1 MQESRLST
9 PRLALVGPIPLALSL
24 TPPSVLYRFLALE
37 LEPFRSQGERFLV
50 VGILGWNVFCWL
62 VRVSHVAK
70 IFKFGPKRVLDLG
83 LLKTNQRGMLI
94 PNNDK
99 AFLAYLI

>member
-1 MQESRLST
+1 MFTLRL
-9 PRLALVGPIPLALSL
+9 PLSG
-24 TPPSVLYRFLALE
+24 VFCRFLALE

-70 IFKFGPKRVLDLG
+70 ICKVGPKRVLDLG
-83 LLKTNQRGMLI
+83 LLKTNQGEMLV

-99 AFLAYLI
+99 ALLAYLI

>member
-1 MQESRLST
+1 MFTLRL
-9 PRLALVGPIPLALSL
+9 PL
-24 TPPSVLYRFLALE
+24 PGVFCRFLALE

-70 IFKFGPKRVLDLG
+70 ICKFGPKRVLDLG
-83 LLKTNQRGMLI
+83 LLKTNQREMLI

-99 AFLAYLI
+99 ALLAYLI

>member
-1 MQESRLST
+1 M
-9 PRLALVGPIPLALSL
+9 
-24 TPPSVLYRFLALE
+24 E

-99 AFLAYLI
+99 ALLTYLI

>member
-1 MQESRLST
+1 
-9 PRLALVGPIPLALSL
+9 
-24 TPPSVLYRFLALE
+24 
-37 LEPFRSQGERFLV
+37 
-50 VGILGWNVFCWL
+50 
-62 VRVSHVAK
+62 VAK